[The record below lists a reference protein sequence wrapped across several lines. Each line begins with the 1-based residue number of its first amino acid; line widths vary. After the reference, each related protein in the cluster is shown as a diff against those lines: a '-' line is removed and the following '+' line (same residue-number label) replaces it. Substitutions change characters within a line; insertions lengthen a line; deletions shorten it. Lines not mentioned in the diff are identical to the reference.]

1 MKELRHYFI
10 TGIAALLPL
19 SITAFLF
26 YFIVRQLGSLF
37 RPLMKRAPLLV
48 NWPDWVSTIVGFL
61 FLLIIIVVVGAITTG
76 VLGRLGMTMI
86 DKLLRQ
92 VPVVREIYGSAR
104 QLTDAV
110 FIKRSSLRKTVL
122 AEYPSKGLYALG
134 FVTTDEPIALPDGRE
149 AFWVFFPTAPNPTT
163 GWLGI
168 VPTDDMVETT
178 MSIEEGLKLVVSGG
192 LLSPGCGMAYNVR
205 GANPA
210 ELGQKLECKSGKPA
224 AATNSNTT
232 DSTRG

>member
-19 SITAFLF
+19 SVTVFLF

-37 RPLMKRAPLLV
+37 RPLLKRAPLLA
-48 NWPDWVSTIVGFL
+48 NWPDWVSIVLGFV
-61 FLLIIIVVVGAITTG
+61 FMLIIILVVGAIATG
-76 VLGRLGMTMI
+76 VLGRLGMAFI
-86 DKLLRQ
+86 DKFLRQ
-92 VPVVREIYGSAR
+92 VPIVREIYGSAR

-134 FVTTDEPIALPDGRE
+134 FVTTDIPIVLPDGRE

-163 GWLGI
+163 GWLAI

-192 LLSPGCGMAYNVR
+192 LLKPDCGMVYN
-205 GANPA
+205 
-210 ELGQKLECKSGKPA
+210 LTA
-224 AATNSNTT
+224 AASAAGVPPTDCLPGNSNTT
-232 DSTRG
+232 NNTRA

>member
-19 SITAFLF
+19 SVTVFLF

-37 RPLMKRAPLLV
+37 RPLLKRAPLLA
-48 NWPDWVSTIVGFL
+48 NWPDWVSIVLGFV
-61 FLLIIIVVVGAITTG
+61 FMLIIILVVGAIATG
-76 VLGRLGMTMI
+76 VLGRLGMAFI
-86 DKLLRQ
+86 DKFLRQ
-92 VPVVREIYGSAR
+92 VPIVREIYGSAR

-134 FVTTDEPIALPDGRE
+134 FVTTDIPIVLPDGRE

-163 GWLGI
+163 GWLAI

-192 LLSPGCGMAYNVR
+192 LLKPDCGMVYN
-205 GANPA
+205 
-210 ELGQKLECKSGKPA
+210 LTA
-224 AATNSNTT
+224 AASAAGVPPTDCLPGNSSTTNNT
-232 DSTRG
+232 RA